1 MIDEA
6 LKTMSPPISS
16 INFIKVYIDYE
27 SDFKILERFSEK
39 AKRVEVFFD
48 IHEIEEIYE
57 PN

>member
-16 INFIKVYIDYE
+16 INHIKVCISDE
-27 SDFKILERFSEK
+27 RDFKILERFSEK
-39 AKRVEVFFD
+39 AKRVQVFFY
-48 IHEIEEIYE
+48 IHKIEEIYE